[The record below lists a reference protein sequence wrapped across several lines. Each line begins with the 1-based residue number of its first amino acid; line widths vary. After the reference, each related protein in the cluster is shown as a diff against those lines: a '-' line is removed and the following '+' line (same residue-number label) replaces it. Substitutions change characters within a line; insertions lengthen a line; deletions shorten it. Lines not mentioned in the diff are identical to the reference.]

1 MKKKVTVVGAGF
13 VGATCA
19 RRIVENDLADVVLV
33 DIADGLAK
41 GKALDLMESAPIE
54 GFNAKIVGTTSYQE
68 TEGSDVVVITAGVPR
83 KPGMSRDDLLKTNSD
98 IVGGIVR
105 NVMQFNSNTI
115 LVIVTNPLDVM
126 CYLSLKI
133 SDLPSEKVIGMAGIL
148 DTARYR
154 YFIAEALDVPPYE
167 VEAMVLGGHG
177 DSMVPLPRY
186 TKVHGKSVSE
196 LLPKDKIDAI
206 VERTRKGGAE
216 IVSLLKTGSAFY
228 APSSSAVE
236 MVKNILELEN
246 KILPCSAYLSGEY
259 GISGVYCGVPVKLS
273 SKGVEE
279 IVEFDLTSSELKA
292 LKASSEAVREIV
304 GKIDV

>member
-33 DIADGLAK
+33 DVADGLAK